1 MRADA
6 CVGFMAEDLFV
17 IEGFFLGKDAF
28 EYSMAKDAIK
38 AASSWSFLCGIIV
51 EQMFVKRRCS
61 L

>member
-1 MRADA
+1 
-6 CVGFMAEDLFV
+6 MAEDLFV